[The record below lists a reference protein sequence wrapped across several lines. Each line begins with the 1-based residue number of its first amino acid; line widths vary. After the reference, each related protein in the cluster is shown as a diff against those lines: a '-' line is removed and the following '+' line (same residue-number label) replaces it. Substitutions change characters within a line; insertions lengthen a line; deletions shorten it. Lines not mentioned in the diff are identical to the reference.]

1 MLLRNCG
8 HQLYAESV
16 GDVPCREVAT
26 AANSG
31 PRYTAHEQLL
41 SDVEQGSAVSELL
54 PGKTDPTVLA
64 QRVAEGI
71 RAGVRSVIEACLLLV
86 EALRLLETDSLL
98 LDQFRLA
105 LVGENVIPRR
115 SARLGF
121 EKSHLSMLRK
131 IGEFAFLLL
140 DDAIFRYLEPG
151 RSILYY
157 VIRLY
162 EELSG
167 SHRDRIARLVELFEA
182 EGGLSRDFL
191 IEQVKKAERTRQ
203 PDTVQAADP
212 WLLATSDRDYDCI
225 LMTPIGRRDIRRLV
239 DYADRPPLCLR
250 VHERVSK
257 DAIGIAIARLVD
269 LPTIENKLFPGC
281 GFASISRVLIPQQ
294 PADPDVTNTQVVVIA
309 TRGQRNS
316 SDLAEFHWLA
326 GAASIDP
333 VSLASRLVPD
343 AENRLHLFATAESDG
358 WNSIIGEA
366 NWSPSDE

>member
-1 MLLRNCG
+1 MIISEEVLIDERGDHSSLSGTLAAKVAGLDSNPLIRAVG
-8 HQLYAESV
+8 QSV
-16 GDVPCREVAT
+16 LDSFV
-26 AANSG
+26 
-31 PRYTAHEQLL
+31 
-41 SDVEQGSAVSELL
+41 L

-64 QRVAEGI
+64 RQVAEGM
-71 RAGVRSVIEACLLLV
+71 RAGVRSVIEACVLLFQAFQIF
-86 EALRLLETDSLL
+86 EADPKLLEY
-98 LDQFRLA
+98 FCAA
-105 LVGENVIPRR
+105 LVSENVIPRR

-167 SHRDRIARLVELFEA
+167 SHLDRIARLAELFEA

-203 PDTVQAADP
+203 PDTVQADP
-212 WLLATSDRDYDCI
+212 WLSATSDYDCI

-250 VHERVSK
+250 IHERVSK

-316 SDLAEFHWLA
+316 GDLPKFQWVA

-333 VSLASRLVPD
+333 ASLASRLVPD